1 MHIAQKVPRAFSNW
15 QAAFLGTQGTQV
27 LSVPQ
32 EHHVYNLQNV
42 QVSSCLSGRFVAN
55 KKKKSKMDDLMLV
68 FKKQYE

>member
-42 QVSSCLSGRFVAN
+42 QVSSSLSGRFVAN
-55 KKKKSKMDDLMLV
+55 NKKKK
-68 FKKQYE
+68 QNG